1 MLSTIDDDT
10 LMKVAAALGEEDAV
24 LLINHLKSADETTD
38 DAIANTTGIRL
49 NLVRKI
55 LYKLYD
61 HSLVSLRR
69 TRDPKTGWF
78 IFHWKLQPS
87 QLEGFILSQK
97 RRVLEKLNVRL
108 EYEKNHDFY
117 YCGTPGC
124 KRIPFGDAVELVFQC
139 PTCSKPMVQVEGS
152 AASSEEVAPAEP
164 AVPSENVCHTSC
176 PHCDKP
182 YHAHCWEQN
191 IQAIKKCAFCMRE
204 PIVTAPG
211 PEQ

>member
-1 MLSTIDDDT
+1 MLSTIDDAT
-10 LMKVAAALGEEDAV
+10 LMRVATALGEEDAV
-24 LLINHLKSADETTD
+24 KLIENLKNANETTD
-38 DAIANTTGIRL
+38 DEIASKTGIRL

-78 IFHWKLQPS
+78 IFHWKLQPD

-117 YCGTPGC
+117 YCKTVGC
-124 KRIPFGDAVELVFQC
+124 NRITFEEAVELVFQC
-139 PTCSKPMVQVEGS
+139 STCGKSLAHEANDLIVQRLSTKVEQLRKELG
-152 AASSEEVAPAEP
+152 E
-164 AVPSENVCHTSC
+164 
-176 PHCDKP
+176 
-182 YHAHCWEQN
+182 
-191 IQAIKKCAFCMRE
+191 
-204 PIVTAPG
+204 
-211 PEQ
+211 